1 MASKAGQ
8 PCGDDACECLL
19 LGPLSL
25 QGFKEN
31 PGVGG
36 QLARAN
42 RNSTTRLGPA
52 APVPGP
58 TGIGPLLF
66 CCCPAVLLAWPS
78 KSPPK

>member
-1 MASKAGQ
+1 MASRAGQ
-8 PCGDDACECLL
+8 PCGDDACECPL

-36 QLARAN
+36 HLARAN

-52 APVPGP
+52 APVLGP

-66 CCCPAVLLAWPS
+66 LLLPCCSLGLAFQEPS
-78 KSPPK
+78 